1 MNAVVLGG
9 GSPDDSLARRYG
21 VPAKPLV
28 PVAGRPM
35 AAYVLDAL
43 RASGVVDRVVYVGP
57 AAGLE
62 PAPEVV
68 LAQRGGMLENLEAG
82 LSVAGEEKA
91 LVVSADDPF
100 LTPEAVRWV
109 VAHAPEAALVYPVVP
124 REAVEARWPGMRRTY
139 ARLREGQFTGG
150 NLVLLDP
157 ALFRGALDMAR
168 RVIALRKRPLALA
181 RLVGLDILWKLLWGR
196 LAIAE
201 VEARA
206 SRILGV
212 PLRALVTP
220 YAEVGVDVD
229 KETDLVWL
237 EGVVDANRA

>member
-1 MNAVVLGG
+1 M
-9 GSPDDSLARRYG
+9 
-21 VPAKPLV
+21 
-28 PVAGRPM
+28 
-35 AAYVLDAL
+35 
-43 RASGVVDRVVYVGP
+43 
-57 AAGLE
+57 
-62 PAPEVV
+62 
-68 LAQRGGMLENLEAG
+68 
-82 LSVAGEEKA
+82 
-91 LVVSADDPF
+91 
-100 LTPEAVRWV
+100 
-109 VAHAPEAALVYPVVP
+109 VP

-139 ARLREGQFTGG
+139 ARLREGRFTGG
-150 NLVLLDP
+150 NLMLLDP

-212 PLRALVTP
+212 PLRALITP